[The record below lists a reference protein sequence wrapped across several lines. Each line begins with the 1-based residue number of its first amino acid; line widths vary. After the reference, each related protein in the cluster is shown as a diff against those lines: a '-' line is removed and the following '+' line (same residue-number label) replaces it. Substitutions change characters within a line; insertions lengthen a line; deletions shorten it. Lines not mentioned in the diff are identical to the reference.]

1 MARRSSS
8 VLVAAVLMAAVVG
21 FSVHLGESRML
32 LSFDWAPGLLG
43 ILLLCGAQEPV
54 HPSDDTGISVDRQWL
69 LTARPV
75 VEQPQLRGQ
84 ALPFTGHRI
93 VSRVRHMQAP
103 VEAALLGAAVAVE
116 VSESWVPVLPEI
128 CSLTSPGRAPGCSGR
143 QLRLRSAPAR
153 MGPGLGMAWAISGLR
168 FGTASEH
175 EASRNSRGRLHH

>member
-75 VEQPQLRGQ
+75 VEQP
-84 ALPFTGHRI
+84 
-93 VSRVRHMQAP
+93 
-103 VEAALLGAAVAVE
+103 
-116 VSESWVPVLPEI
+116 
-128 CSLTSPGRAPGCSGR
+128 
-143 QLRLRSAPAR
+143 
-153 MGPGLGMAWAISGLR
+153 
-168 FGTASEH
+168 
-175 EASRNSRGRLHH
+175 